1 MDAVKEFLTVG
12 YGSGYGDGYGSGYGY
27 GYGSGSGSGYGY
39 GDSDG
44 DGSGYGYG
52 DGSGYGSGYGDSDG
66 DGSGSGSGSGSGL
79 KSINNMQVHLID
91 DVETIIKSIRNNIAK
106 GFIVGSDWQL
116 TPCVIV
122 KSNNMF
128 AHGKDLHKAM
138 ASLKEKLFDGMS
150 TEERIEA
157 FLKEFNL
164 IDKYKAD
171 LFYDW
176 HNKLTGSCEMGR
188 RSFAKNHSIDLENDA
203 FTVKEF
209 VEITKNDYGSSVI
222 KQLEQTIKQ
231 M

>member
-1 MDAVKEFLTVG
+1 MSHTKEI
-12 YGSGYGDGYGSGYGY
+12 D
-27 GYGSGSGSGYGY
+27 YGSGSG
-39 GDSDG
+39 D
-44 DGSGYGYG
+44 GYGYG
-52 DGSGYGSGYGDSDG
+52 DGSGSGSGDG
-66 DGSGSGSGSGSGL
+66 DGL
-79 KSINNMQVHLID
+79 ISIKNMDVHLID
-91 DVETIIKSIRNNIAK
+91 GIQTIIKSIRNNIAK
-106 GFIVGSDWQL
+106 GFIVNSDWSL
-116 TPCVIV
+116 TSCVVV

-128 AHGKDLHKAM
+128 SHGKDLHEAM

-188 RSFAKNHSIDLENDA
+188 RAFAKNHNIDLENDT
-203 FTVKEF
+203 FTVSEF

-222 KQLEQTIKQ
+222 KQLEQTIKDL
-231 M
+231 